1 MKTFFNLYKVPKII
15 KQHTNNQNANKF
27 QASGFFQNA
36 QFFGQNEKNK
46 FKHCNFTGQHE
57 I

>member
-1 MKTFFNLYKVPKII
+1 MKTFFNLYKVPEVIG
-15 KQHTNNQNANKF
+15 QHTNTQNAKKI

-36 QFFGQNEKNK
+36 HIFGKNLSSSQIFDK
-46 FKHCNFTGQHE
+46 